1 MNFTVVQD
9 GPQVLSL
16 YEGFFSGGARIH
28 HTAVVRALDATTSQ
42 RHRVLSLTNRVQ
54 REFTAQAIENDT
66 SYRRLAAAGVPVQ
79 ALDRCGSE
87 PFTATHQQLARQAVR
102 RADVLLS
109 LKEQPL
115 SLLAEI
121 GTQGR
126 PLLVCLHR
134 SDPEHS
140 GAALESLVDLYE
152 RGLLTA
158 GVCCAQATQR
168 AYHEATGIPLDRLP
182 VIPNGVDLHK
192 FRRDEDQRRRV
203 RAQLAAPEGSPVVL
217 IAARFDE
224 MKDIPL
230 FVRAAAVF
238 RRIHPDAH
246 FVLCGA
252 GMTWDNPAFEEL
264 VARELGSWEGLSRQL
279 HPLGIQTAMA
289 PLYAA
294 ADVVALTSAYGEA
307 APLCLLE
314 GMAAGAVPVTTDV
327 GDAASMVGDQ
337 RLVVD
342 RDPAA
347 VAVGWAAAFERRDE
361 HRERIA
367 RNRQRLSDQVCFD
380 RYAAL
385 IAAHAPAPA
394 Y

>member
-1 MNFTVVQD
+1 MNTTAVHD
-9 GPQVLSL
+9 GPRVLSL
-16 YEGFFSGGARIH
+16 YEGFFAGGARIL
-28 HTAVVRALDATTSQ
+28 HTAVVRSLDATTGQ

-66 SYRRLAAAGVPVQ
+66 SYRRLVAAGVPVQ
-79 ALDRCGSE
+79 ALDRCGAE
-87 PFTATHQQLARQAVR
+87 PFTATHRQLTRDAVR
-102 RADVLLS
+102 QADVLLS

-126 PLLVCLHR
+126 PLLTCLHR

-140 GAALESLVDLYE
+140 GEALQALVEVHE

-158 GVCCAQATQR
+158 AVCCARATQR

-182 VIPNGVDLHK
+182 VIPNGVDLYK
-192 FRRDEDQRRRV
+192 FRRDADQRRLV
-203 RAQLAAPEGSPVVL
+203 RAQLAAAEGSPVVI
-217 IAARFDE
+217 IAARFDA

-238 RRIHPDAH
+238 RRLHPDAH

-252 GMTWDNPAFEEL
+252 GMTWDNPAL
-264 VARELGSWEGLSRQL
+264 ADLLSRELGSWDGLSRQV
-279 HPLGIQTAMA
+279 HPLGIQTTMA
-289 PLYAA
+289 PLYGA
-294 ADVVALTSAYGEA
+294 ADVVALTSAFGEA

-327 GDAASMVGDQ
+327 G
-337 RLVVD
+337 
-342 RDPAA
+342 
-347 VAVGWAAAFERRDE
+347 
-361 HRERIA
+361 
-367 RNRQRLSDQVCFD
+367 
-380 RYAAL
+380 
-385 IAAHAPAPA
+385 APP
-394 Y
+394 